1 MRGLAL
7 FAATLTLAAMAWPAV
22 GQAQDGRLTVELN
35 KFETIEAGCRTFFLF
50 RNGSSTGFQG
60 FEMSLAVFDQEGV
73 IDRLL
78 KVEAAPLPAVRTTL
92 KLYEI
97 PDLRCEEVG
106 EILLHEIARCEPE
119 GGGTLDCFAV
129 VDLASRAPAALVK

>member
-1 MRGLAL
+1 MRGLTAL
-7 FAATLTLAAMAWPAV
+7 AATLVLAAALWPARGV
-22 GQAQDGRLTVELN
+22 AQDGRLTVELN

-60 FEMSLAVFDQEGV
+60 FEMSLAVFDREGV

-78 KVEAAPLPAVRTTL
+78 KVEAAPLPAERTTL
-92 KLYEI
+92 KLFEI
-97 PDLRCEEVG
+97 PEMQCEEVG

-119 GGGTLDCFAV
+119 GGGTLDCFTI